1 MKKIAIIAG
10 MHAGF
15 LATVAFPGAPRV
27 AFAPDTGAG
36 AAGGQNAGAGEME
49 FKAATTALKAK
60 HDEISKL
67 GETVLKD
74 AKEGKETS
82 LETKAAVDKALKEF
96 GEQMS
101 AYDQRIADAE
111 QKSSRR
117 NGGGAPLEIKTLGQ
131 HLVDSDQFKKVRE
144 EGSQYRGQIR
154 TSVETKAMMTVPGV
168 LGTTTSLSNSLIASD
183 RQGIVN
189 LPDRTLRVRDLI
201 TPGQTGSNSI
211 EYPVET
217 LFENNAAPVAEG
229 ARKPE
234 SRIAFDMQNT
244 GVKTIAHIFK
254 GSRQLL
260 DDAIGLVSYID
271 GRARFGLRFAEEAQL
286 LYGNG
291 QGQNLKGIIPQ
302 ASAYNPRFTV
312 AGETPIDRIRLAIL
326 QATLALYPATGIV
339 MNDLDWARVE
349 MTKDTQGRYIIGNP
363 QGQISP
369 TLWGLPVA
377 TTLAMNDGEF
387 VVGAWQMG
395 AQIFDRMA
403 IEVLLSTENE
413 DDFVKNM
420 ITIRAEERLALA
432 VYRPQAF
439 VTGRLVDAPVSGS

>member
-1 MKKIAIIAG
+1 MKTVLFAG
-10 MHAGF
+10 ALSAAGF
-15 LATVAFPGAPRV
+15 HASFLANCGIGGIRV
-27 AFAPDTGAG
+27 ALEADTGAG
-36 AAGGQNAGAGEME
+36 HAAGTSTGAGEAE
-49 FKAATTALKAK
+49 FKAAAAALKTTG
-60 HDEISKL
+60 DEVKRL
-67 GETVLKD
+67 AEKAQTEMKATGEL
-74 AKEGKETS
+74 AA
-82 LETKAAVDKALKEF
+82 ETKAAVDKGLFDFAAKMKTFDE
-96 GEQMS
+96 
-101 AYDQRIADAE
+101 RIAEAE
-111 QKSSRR
+111 QKAARR
-117 NGGGAPLEIKTLGQ
+117 GGGAEPIELKTLGQ
-131 HLVDSDQFKKVRE
+131 HLIDSDQFKKVAE
-144 EGSQYRGQIR
+144 QGSQFRGQIR
-154 TSVETKAMMTVPGV
+154 QQVETKAMLTVPGV
-168 LGTTTSLSNSLIASD
+168 TGTTTSLSNSLIASD
-183 RQGIVN
+183 RVGIVN

-201 TPGQTGSNSI
+201 TPGQTSSNSI

-217 LFENNAAPVAEG
+217 LFTNNAAPVAEG

-234 SRIAFDMQNT
+234 STLAFDMKNT

-260 DDAIGLVSYID
+260 DDAVGLVSYID
-271 GRARFGLRFAEEAQL
+271 GRARYGLRFAEEAQL

-291 QGQNLKGIIPQ
+291 TGQNLSGIIPQ
-302 ASAYNPRFTV
+302 ASAYAAPFAPTN
-312 AGETPIDRIRLAIL
+312 ETPIDRIRLAIL

-339 MNDLDWARVE
+339 LNDTDWARIE

-363 QGQISP
+363 QGSISP

-377 TTLAMNDGEF
+377 TTLAMNVNQF
-387 VVGAWQMG
+387 VVGAWRMG

-439 VTGRLVDAPVSGS
+439 VQGALVTV

>member
-1 MKKIAIIAG
+1 MSKVAIIAG
-10 MHAGF
+10 LHAGF
-15 LATVAFPGAPRV
+15 LASCAIPGMPRV

-36 AAGGQNAGAGEME
+36 AAGGQNCGVGEAE
-49 FKAATTALKAK
+49 FKSAATALKGK
-60 HDEISKL
+60 LDEVSRL
-67 GETVLKD
+67 GETLLKD
-74 AKEGKETS
+74 AKEGKDTS
-82 LETKAAVDKALKEF
+82 LEVKAAVDTALKEF
-96 GEQMS
+96 GEQMA
-101 AYDQRIADAE
+101 AYDQRIQDAE
-111 QKSSRR
+111 QKGARR
-117 NGGGAPLEIKTLGQ
+117 GGAGALEVKTLGQ

-154 TSVETKAMMTVPGV
+154 TSIETKAMMTVPGV
-168 LGTTTSLSNSLIASD
+168 LGTTSSLSNSLIASD
-183 RQGIVN
+183 RQGMVN
-189 LPDRTLRVRDLI
+189 LPDRSLRVRDLI

-217 LFENNAAPVAEG
+217 LFTNAAAPVAEG
-229 ARKPE
+229 DRKPE
-234 SRIAFDMQNT
+234 STLKFDMQNT

-260 DDAIGLVSYID
+260 DDAVGLVSYID
-271 GRARFGLRFAEEAQL
+271 GRARYGLRFAEEAQL

-291 QGQNLKGIIPQ
+291 LGQNLKGIIPQ
-302 ASAYNPRFTV
+302 ASAYAARFPV
-312 AGETPIDRIRLAIL
+312 PNETPIDRIRLAIL

-349 MTKDTQGRYIIGNP
+349 MTKDTQGRYLIGNP

-439 VTGRLVDAPVSGS
+439 VTGDLVDPTP

>member
-15 LATVAFPGAPRV
+15 LASCAIPGMPRV
-27 AFAPDTGAG
+27 AFGPDTGAG
-36 AAGGQNAGAGEME
+36 AAASQNGGVGEAE
-49 FKAATTALKAK
+49 FKSAATALQNKLG
-60 HDEISKL
+60 EVSKL
-67 GETVLKD
+67 GETLLKD
-74 AKEGKETS
+74 AQEGKTTS
-82 LETKAAVDKALKEF
+82 LEVKAAVDVALKEF
-96 GEQMS
+96 STQMA
-101 AYDQRIADAE
+101 AYDQRIQDAE
-111 QKSSRR
+111 QKASRR
-117 NGGGAPLEIKTLGQ
+117 GGGGAGQLEVKTLGQ
-131 HLVDSDQFKKVRE
+131 HLVDSDQFAAVRAA
-144 EGSQYRGQIR
+144 GSQYRGQIR
-154 TSVETKAMMTVPGV
+154 QPVETKALMTVPGV
-168 LGTTTSLSNSLIASD
+168 LGETTSLSNSLIPSD
-183 RQGIVN
+183 RQAMVM
-189 LPDRTLRVRDLI
+189 LPQRTLRVRDLI
-201 TPGQTGSNSI
+201 TPGQTSSNSI

-217 LFENNAAPVAEG
+217 LFDNKAAPVAEG

-234 SRIAFDMQNT
+234 STVAFDMQNT

-260 DDAIGLVSYID
+260 DDAVGLVSYID
-271 GRARFGLRFAEEAQL
+271 GRARFGLRFAEEGQL

-291 QGQNLKGIIPQ
+291 LGQNLKGIIPQ
-302 ASAYNPRFTV
+302 ASEYDAAFVVP
-312 AGETPIDRIRLAIL
+312 GETPIDRIRLAIL

-363 QGQISP
+363 QGNISP

-377 TTLAMNDGEF
+377 TTLAMNATEF
-387 VVGAWQMG
+387 LVGAFQMG
-395 AQIFDRMA
+395 AQIFDRLA

-413 DDFVKNM
+413 DDFVRNM

-439 VTGRLVDAPVSGS
+439 VTGTLVDVTP